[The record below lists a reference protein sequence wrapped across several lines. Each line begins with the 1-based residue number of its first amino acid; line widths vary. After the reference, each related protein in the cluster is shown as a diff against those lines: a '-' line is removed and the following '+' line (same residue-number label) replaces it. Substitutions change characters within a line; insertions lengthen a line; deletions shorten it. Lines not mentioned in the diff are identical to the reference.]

1 MSDAP
6 AAETAAAPEASRK
19 GALVPILAAV
29 LVGLGA
35 GGASGAFV
43 AGPMLAA
50 RVIPPVDTLSLAR
63 QLEAGGDPSAKAAHD
78 EEAAHGEEGEEAAA
92 DEAHGDEAKPA
103 KGEGKEGAAE
113 ATIALL
119 DNIVM
124 NPSGAG
130 GQRFLLL
137 SVAYQL
143 KNPEAQAKLKSHDA
157 EIRDLVQRVVGM
169 RTIEQLSDLTQRDQL
184 KTDVAKATEE
194 VIGKKSVKKVFFPQ
208 FVIQ

>member
-63 QLEAGGDPSAKAAHD
+63 QLEAGGDPSAKPAHDEAAAHD
-78 EEAAHGEEGEEAAA
+78 EEAAAA
-92 DEAHGDEAKPA
+92 DEEHGEDPKAA

-113 ATIALL
+113 ATIHLL

-143 KNPEAQAKLKSHDA
+143 KGPEAQAKLKSHDA

-184 KTDVAKATEE
+184 KADVAKATEE

>member
-6 AAETAAAPEASRK
+6 AAEPAAAPEASRK

-63 QLEAGGDPSAKAAHD
+63 QLEAGGDPSK
-78 EEAAHGEEGEEAAA
+78 AAHGEEDAAHGEGEEAAA
-92 DEAHGDEAKPA
+92 DEEHGGEEKPA
-103 KGEGKEGAAE
+103 KGEGKEGAVE
-113 ATIALL
+113 APIALL

-143 KNPEAQAKLKSHDA
+143 KNPDAQAKLKSHDA

-184 KTDVAKATEE
+184 KAEVAKATEE